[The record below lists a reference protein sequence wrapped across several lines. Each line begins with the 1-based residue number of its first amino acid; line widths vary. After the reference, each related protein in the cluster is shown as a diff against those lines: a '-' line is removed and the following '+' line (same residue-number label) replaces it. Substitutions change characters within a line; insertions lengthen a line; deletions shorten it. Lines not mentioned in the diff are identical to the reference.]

1 MTEKFMIIH
10 LGNPYDFVIKDID
23 ENNTYGTFSG
33 DEKSMNEFLEY
44 VQYLFDKSESFENEN
59 QVLKQFINDVF
70 DLLDKNIREAENM
83 VKWSDEKGLR
93 YTNVSWSFLLK
104 TLKLMKKGMSLEGNL
119 LISDETLE

>member
-23 ENNTYGTFSG
+23 ENNTYGTFRG
-33 DEKSMNEFLEY
+33 DKKSMNEFLEY
-44 VQYLFDKSESFENEN
+44 VQYLLDKSESFENEN

-119 LISDETLE
+119 LISDKTLE

>member
-1 MTEKFMIIH
+1 MIIH

-70 DLLDKNIREAENM
+70 DLFDKNILEAENM